1 MILLYRTLQAVLLAF
16 FVVFLSCASV
26 EDRQQQEEMQ
36 LYQDVRDEITI
47 GRAMAAKLAGHF
59 GYYDADIGLTQYLNL
74 VGASVAAQGNRPEIN
89 FYFGV
94 LKLDEI
100 NAFATPGG
108 YIFVTLPL
116 LRAVQSESELAGILG
131 HEIAHVTEK
140 HMYKEIAPKRQMST
154 GEVLTRFLSRG
165 GSDLGFSL
173 GKIVNSGIEILLE
186 KGLGEEKESSAD
198 QAGTILASSVG
209 YDGYGLFN
217 FLTRLEKESKTVKI
231 SKTHPPFP
239 KRLEVLS
246 LFLKKNGISDAHQ
259 NEPKNRIKRFEE
271 ALIHIKK

>member
-1 MILLYRTLQAVLLAF
+1 MILLERTLKTVLLASLVTF
-16 FVVFLSCASV
+16 ISCASI
-26 EDRQQQEEMQ
+26 EERQHQDESQFQQEV
-36 LYQDVRDEITI
+36 QDEKTI

-59 GYYDADIGLTQYLNL
+59 GYYDSDIALTQYLNL
-74 VGASVAAQGNRPEIN
+74 IGSTVASQGNRPEIN
-89 FYFGV
+89 FYFGI
-94 LKLDEI
+94 LKSDEI

-116 LRAVQSESELAGILG
+116 LRLVESESELAGILG

-140 HMYKEIAPKRQMST
+140 HMYKEIAPRREMST

-198 QAGTILASSVG
+198 QAGTMLATSVG
-209 YDGYGLFN
+209 YHGYGLLN
-217 FLTRLEKESKTVKI
+217 FLTRLEKDSNTVKL

-239 KRLEVLS
+239 KRLEELG
-246 LFLKKNGISDAHQ
+246 LFLKKNGISTE
-259 NEPKNRIKRFEE
+259 NPKDPADRIKRFDE
-271 ALIHIKK
+271 ALSRIKK